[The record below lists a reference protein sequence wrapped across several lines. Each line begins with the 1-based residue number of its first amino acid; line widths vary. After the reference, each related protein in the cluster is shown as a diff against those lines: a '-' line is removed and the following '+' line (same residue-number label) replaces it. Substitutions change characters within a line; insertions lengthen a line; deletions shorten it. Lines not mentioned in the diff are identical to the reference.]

1 MHTVVDDRLVSE
13 VRRYKL
19 RFSCEHCAHWDGSRD
34 VCAHGYP
41 TAEHRVAYRDENGSP
56 VFCKEWEL
64 GD

>member
-1 MHTVVDDRLVSE
+1 MTERDPRFDEERE
-13 VRRYKL
+13 RFAL
-19 RFSCEHCAHWDGSRD
+19 RFGCEHCAHWNDARD

-41 TAEHRVAYRDENGSP
+41 TAEHRVAYRDPSGAP